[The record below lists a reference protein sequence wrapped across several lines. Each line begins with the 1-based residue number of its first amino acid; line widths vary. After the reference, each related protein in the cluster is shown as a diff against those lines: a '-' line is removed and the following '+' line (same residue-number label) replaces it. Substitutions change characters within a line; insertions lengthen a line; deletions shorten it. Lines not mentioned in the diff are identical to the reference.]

1 MVTERKIFMEASVQS
16 KTQRSGRS
24 YFYIVLSYKE
34 YKTQK
39 NMTKWISTGMEV
51 RGNKKRAESM
61 IPEIKEKY
69 AFLERKNG
77 SMYDFDKKEYLVA
90 DYVSTWLSRKK
101 FEVYTSTY
109 EGYVTRAKHIIDYF
123 RERKTLLIDLTPKEV
138 DDFFVY
144 LLRYGKKN
152 QKTKELEPLKV
163 RTVRSIR
170 GIFEMAMEQ
179 AIIDGFIKTNP
190 VNGVK
195 VKGKKD
201 SDYRKDECFMT
212 AEEVKDFLDFIRTEY
227 PRLFPIAY
235 LCTYYGFRRSEV
247 LGLRWRAINF
257 QKRTITINHTVVRI
271 ITKEARDAT
280 KTKSSERELELLSNV
295 IPILMKLKQE
305 QKENKRIFGDNYID
319 NEDYVFTWENGKQYD
334 PDYISKLFKKASA
347 KYGRPDI
354 TLHKLRHSCA
364 SILFELGWDMKRIQY
379 WLGHSDWGT
388 TMNIYTHYN
397 RKRLIEGNT
406 DLDKMLD
413 LKEESETQILD

>member
-1 MVTERKIFMEASVQS
+1 MEASVQS

-34 YKTQK
+34 FKTQK
-39 NMTKWISTGMEV
+39 NKTKWVSTGLEV

-61 IPEIKEKY
+61 IPEIIEKY

-77 SMYDFDKKEYLVA
+77 SIYDYDKKEFLVA
-90 DYVSTWLSRKK
+90 DYVSEWLGRKRIEL
-101 FEVYTSTY
+101 FTSTY

-123 RERKTLLIDLTPKEV
+123 RKKETLIIDLTPKDI

-144 LLRYGKKN
+144 LLKYGKTN

-170 GIFEMAMEQ
+170 GVFEMAMEQ
-179 AIIDGFIKTNP
+179 AIIDGIIKHNP

-201 SDYRKDECFMT
+201 IDYRKDECFLT
-212 AEEVKDFLDFIRTEY
+212 AEEARDFLEFIRKEY
-227 PRLFPIAY
+227 SRLFPIAY
-235 LCTYYGFRRSEV
+235 LCVHYGFRRSEI
-247 LGLRWRAINF
+247 LGLKWSAINF
-257 QKRTITINHTVVRI
+257 QKRTIMINHTVVRI

-280 KTKSSERELELLSNV
+280 KTKSSERELELLGNI
-295 IPILMKLKQE
+295 IPVLMNLKKEQE
-305 QKENKRIFGDNYID
+305 ENKEKFGSAYID

-347 KYGRPDI
+347 KYGRPEI

-364 SILFELGWDMKRIQY
+364 SILFELGWDIKRIQY
-379 WLGHSDWGT
+379 WLGHSDWNT

-397 RKRLIEGNT
+397 RKKLIEGNT

-413 LKEESETQILD
+413 LGNVL

>member
-1 MVTERKIFMEASVQS
+1 MEASVQS

-24 YFYIVLSYKE
+24 YFYIVLSYKDF
-34 YKTQK
+34 KTEK
-39 NMTKWISTGMEV
+39 NKTKWVSTGLEV

-77 SMYDFDKKEYLVA
+77 SIYDYDKKEFLVA
-90 DYVSTWLSRKK
+90 DYVSEWLARKRIEL
-101 FEVYTSTY
+101 FTSTY

-123 RERKTLLIDLTPKEV
+123 RERETLIIDLTPKDI

-144 LLRYGKKN
+144 LLKYGKTN

-170 GIFEMAMEQ
+170 GVFGMAMEQ
-179 AIIDGFIKTNP
+179 AIIDGIIKKNP
-190 VNGVK
+190 VHDVK

-201 SDYRKDECFMT
+201 IDYRKKECFMT
-212 AEEVKDFLDFIRTEY
+212 AEELKDFLRFLGKEY

-235 LCTYYGFRRSEV
+235 MCAFYGLRRSEI
-247 LGLRWRAINF
+247 LGLKWSAINF
-257 QKRTITINHTVVRI
+257 QKRTIMINHTVVRI

-280 KTKSSERELELLSNV
+280 KTKSSERELELLEHIAPV
-295 IPILMKLKQE
+295 LMSLKKKQE
-305 QKENKRIFGDNYID
+305 KNKEKFGRAYIN
-319 NEDYVFTWENGKQYD
+319 NEDYVFTWEDGKQYD
-334 PDYISKLFKKASA
+334 PDYLSKLFKKASA
-347 KYGRPDI
+347 KYGRPEI

-364 SILFELGWDMKRIQY
+364 SALFELGWDMKKIQY
-379 WLGHSDWGT
+379 WLGHSDWNT

-397 RKRLIEGNT
+397 RKKLIEGNT
-406 DLDKMLD
+406 DLDKLLD
-413 LKEESETQILD
+413 LGDIGDIVEV